1 MSTSDAKPAIE
12 GWFTTHADAP
22 ALIGSRCTSCGS
34 YYFPIESTRCRNP
47 YCGATALEEV
57 ELSRTGTV
65 WSVTSASYAPPKPF
79 LADSPF
85 EPFAIVAVELEKEKM
100 VVLGRAKDG
109 INAKDLKAGD
119 RVEVILERGYT
130 DDEGDKLIWKF
141 QPIQEEA

>member
-1 MSTSDAKPAIE
+1 MSTTEAKPAIE
-12 GWFTTHADAP
+12 GWFTTDSDAP
-22 ALIGSRCTSCGS
+22 ALIGSQCKDCGS

-47 YCGATALEEV
+47 HCGGEQLENV
-57 ELSRTGTV
+57 ELSRTGKV

-79 LADSPF
+79 FADEPF
-85 EPFAIVAVELEKEKM
+85 QPFAIVAVELEKEKM

-109 INAKDLKAGD
+109 IDAKDLKAGD

-130 DDEGDKLIWKF
+130 DQEGDKLIWKF